1 MARRINAR
9 TMRYGTHAVLL
20 CLMYGCSTHDT
31 ALPTDVTNALATAF
45 TKGDVQACADLYT
58 DDAEILSAR
67 TMPVRGKE
75 AIESFFREQVARDIL
90 FSTDSHISLV
100 HGDLAVD
107 QGSYRVRD
115 TRRGVDVEFGDYL
128 NVWRL
133 RDGRWR
139 VFRSMYTV
147 SESPR
152 VDVTV
157 SPDENAAS
165 TPPDR

>member
-1 MARRINAR
+1 
-9 TMRYGTHAVLL
+9 MRYGAHAAVLL
-20 CLMYGCSTHDT
+20 CLVCGCSTRDS

-45 TKGDVQACADLYT
+45 TKGDVQACADLYS

-67 TMPVRGKE
+67 TKPVRGREGIE
-75 AIESFFREQVARDIL
+75 AFFRDQVARDIL
-90 FSTDSHISLV
+90 FSTDSHVSLV
-100 HGDLAVD
+100 HGDLAID
-107 QGSYRVRD
+107 HGSYRVRD

-147 SESPR
+147 SESQR
-152 VDVTV
+152 VGVTV
-157 SPDENAAS
+157 SPDESAAS
-165 TPPDR
+165 PPPDR